1 MGWVTGAQASALT
14 NLTIT
19 DGQVASAAPII
30 EIYTNVTPAVSGSLK
45 PRDLRLLRLAESYQ
59 AYWMPKQVDF
69 ASRMDVDQVTQ
80 DGVTFAKG
88 DDADTF
94 TLAPLAKKCVMR
106 LSWMKSRTIMPLTAE
121 QALILRGVRT
131 PNMSL
136 SGAEEWLDDR
146 QSWEP
151 LQGGPG

>member
-1 MGWVTGAQASALT
+1 MGWVTGAQATTLT

-19 DGQVASAAPII
+19 DAQVAAAAPII
-30 EIYTNVTPAVSGSLK
+30 EIYTNVTTAVSGSLK

-59 AYWMPKQVDF
+59 AYWMPRQVDH

-88 DDADTF
+88 DPDTF
-94 TLAPLAKKCVMR
+94 TLAPLAALCVRR

-121 QALILRGVRT
+121 QALILRGIRT
-131 PNMSL
+131 PDLRL
-136 SGAEEWLDDR
+136 SGAEEFLDNR
-146 QSWEP
+146 QRWKP
-151 LQGGPG
+151 LRGGYG